1 MPSLGLAPRTG
12 LGHLVTWSLGHLVT
26 WSLRLGRDGLSPSG
40 TVSAAESRLGRLSI
54 YWASGLEAISGEG
67 SKSSNHSSA
76 IGGTCLMI

>member
-12 LGHLVTWSLGHLVT
+12 LGHLVT

-54 YWASGLEAISGEG
+54 CWASGLEAISGEG
-67 SKSSNHSSA
+67 SMSSNHSSA